1 MGSKSPRGCS
11 SCRLVPMACHS
22 WPALFG
28 RTSNPRSGAAGMPSA
43 GARDY
48 AVAQPGPDHPAPRG
62 AQEGG
67 GQGAGAG
74 AVTEFPAVPHLPTQR
89 SFGAELV
96 DSSRRKASTGLSFS
110 PSIQKLSLADPL
122 PKIQALRAMPT
133 ILWMLHE
140 TSLVASSCFGRGSRG
155 PGPGAQ
161 KQNFSAPTRHQIF
174 TLERHIP
181 DKIWPP

>member
-67 GQGAGAG
+67 GGRGQGQERLQSFRRSPTSRLNVVLAQNSLTALVVRLPR
-74 AVTEFPAVPHLPTQR
+74 AFLSHLP
-89 SFGAELV
+89 F
-96 DSSRRKASTGLSFS
+96 K
-110 PSIQKLSLADPL
+110 
-122 PKIQALRAMPT
+122 
-133 ILWMLHE
+133 
-140 TSLVASSCFGRGSRG
+140 
-155 PGPGAQ
+155 
-161 KQNFSAPTRHQIF
+161 N
-174 TLERHIP
+174 
-181 DKIWPP
+181 